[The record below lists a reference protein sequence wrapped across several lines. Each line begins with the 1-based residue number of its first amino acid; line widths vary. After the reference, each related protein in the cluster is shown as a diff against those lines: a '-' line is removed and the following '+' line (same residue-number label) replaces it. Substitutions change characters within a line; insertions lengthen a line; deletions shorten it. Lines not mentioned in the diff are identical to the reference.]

1 MATASQPPRPPVPPQ
16 PHRTSGHLVAVALLV
31 LALIIVVSALSV
43 WTGLHFLSRSVRV
56 RVAESGSGRKEV
68 SIRTP
73 VGSLEVT
80 KEVNEARLGL
90 PIYPGARRVGDNDGA
105 TLNMEFGGEEGVRLV
120 VGKFETTDPID
131 KVRAFYEERVASQV
145 TKFTEKDSEGKT
157 VFEIK
162 RGGSEKIVALK
173 ITDKGTRIELVRV
186 DKGHG
191 ETN

>member
-1 MATASQPPRPPVPPQ
+1 MSTTPQLPRPPVPPQ
-16 PHRTSGHLVAVALLV
+16 PHRTSGHLVAIALLF
-31 LALIIVVSALSV
+31 LALIILISALSL
-43 WTGLHFLSRSVRV
+43 WTGLHFLSHAVRV

-90 PIYPGARRVGDNDGA
+90 PIYPGAKRLQDSEGA
-105 TLNMEFGGEEGVRLV
+105 TLNMEFGREEGVRLV
-120 VGKFETTDPID
+120 VGKFETPDSIN

-173 ITDKGTRIELVRV
+173 NTGEGTRIELVRV
-186 DKGHG
+186 DNRHG